1 VIACVPDLISLVDE
15 TNHAV
20 PTELLRFGQRVT
32 AIAMPCDPLW
42 RTPRGLEIAG
52 PAAFG
57 YADITYVPVE
67 ESRVA

>member
-1 VIACVPDLISLVDE
+1 
-15 TNHAV
+15 V

-42 RTPRGLEIAG
+42 RTPRGLEVAG

-57 YADITYVPVE
+57 YADIVYTPVE
-67 ESRVA
+67 ESRVGRA